1 MPCPIARIADFHRHQ
16 IEMIA
21 PDASTL
27 QKIMTM
33 LRNEKLL
40 ISDNRMAVD
49 VDPTVLL

>member
-1 MPCPIARIADFHRHQ
+1 MADFHRHQ